1 MSLRALGIGLLF
13 FAAAGLAGCGEEE
26 VEETAPVRPV
36 WAVKLKT
43 AEQVATGGVP
53 GRARA
58 TGRADLSFRVSGP
71 LVSLPVVPGDKV
83 EQGQILAQIDPR
95 DFDVAL
101 KNAEARLS
109 QAESELEAMRIA
121 RPEDIRRAEAALER
135 AKAAM
140 TLAEQD
146 MARVNRIK
154 EQDPGAVAGALID
167 EKAAAVRTADSELR
181 NAEQELRIA
190 QIGARPEDIA
200 AKEGEIRALKAAVA
214 DAQNKLSY
222 TEMRAPFAGTIVA
235 KYVEN
240 FQTVVEKQNI
250 VRLLDTSR
258 IEFVVNLPE
267 HDIGLL
273 PFVRDI
279 EVVFDAFP
287 DTKIPAEIKEVGTEA
302 SETTRTYPVVLI
314 MNQPEGVEIL
324 AGMAGR
330 ASGTAELPS
339 KEIATDV
346 VVPVTAVF
354 SEKLGTTSHVWVVD
368 EATNKVAKRDV
379 AVRALVDGGVAI
391 QDGLETGEWVVIAGV
406 NFLKEGDEVK
416 IIDPATEPGP

>member
-1 MSLRALGIGLLF
+1 MSLRATGIGFLF
-13 FAAAGLAGCGEEE
+13 LAAAGLAGCGEEE
-26 VEETAPVRPV
+26 VEEAAPVRPV

-58 TGRADLSFRVSGP
+58 TGRVDLSFRVSGP

-83 EQGQILAQIDPR
+83 EKGQILAQIDPR
-95 DFDVAL
+95 DFEVAL

-109 QAESELEAMRIA
+109 QAESELAAMRVA

-135 AKAAM
+135 AKAAV
-140 TLAEQD
+140 TLAQQD

-167 EKAAAVRTADSELR
+167 EKAAAVRSTESELR

-190 QIGARPEDIA
+190 RIGARSEDIA

-214 DAQNKLSY
+214 DAKNKLSY
-222 TEMRAPFAGTIVA
+222 TELRAPFAGTIVA

-240 FQTVVEKQNI
+240 FQTVLDKQNI

-279 EVVFDAFP
+279 EVVFDTFP

-314 MNQPEGVEIL
+314 MDQPEGVEIL
-324 AGMAGR
+324 AGMAGK
-330 ASGTAELPS
+330 ATGKADLPS
-339 KEIATDV
+339 EQIATDV

-354 SEKLGTTSHVWVVD
+354 SDKLGETSYVWVVD
-368 EATNKVAKRDV
+368 EASNKVAKREV
-379 AVRALVDGGVAI
+379 SVRALVDGGTAI
-391 QDGLETGEWVVIAGV
+391 EKGLETGEWVVIAGV
-406 NFLKEGDEVK
+406 NFLEEGDEVK